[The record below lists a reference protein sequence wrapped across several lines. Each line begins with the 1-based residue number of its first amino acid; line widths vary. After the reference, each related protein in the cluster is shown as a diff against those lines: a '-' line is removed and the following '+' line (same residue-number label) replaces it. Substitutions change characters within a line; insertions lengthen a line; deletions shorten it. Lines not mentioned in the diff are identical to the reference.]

1 MICDRR
7 MMHGG
12 GGVFPQWTK
21 HSLETRFSDRMPC
34 IDSRI
39 DVGQFL
45 NIGV

>member
-7 MMHGG
+7 MMHRG
-12 GGVFPQWTK
+12 GGVFSQWTK

-45 NIGV
+45 KIGV